1 MKNKDIFI
9 SDNSIAIELIKKYT
23 YPYEVLPNIH
33 DYILELGDRLDT
45 NYVRKGTN
53 IWIHN
58 TAIVDDDVKIIG
70 PCIVDAFATLR
81 HSAYIRGN
89 VIIGKN
95 STIGNSCEI
104 KNSIIFDNCSV
115 PHFNYVGDS
124 ILGDHVHISA
134 GVITSNVKI
143 DKKLVTIKYNDE
155 VIETDLRKV
164 GAFIGDN
171 VEIGCN
177 TVLNPGTI
185 IKYNTIV
192 YPLLSIRGVIE
203 SNMIVKSMDN
213 IVRRDSNE

>member
-1 MKNKDIFI
+1 MKNTDIFI
-9 SDNSIAIELIKKYT
+9 SDNSIAIELIKKYK

-33 DYILELGDRLDT
+33 DFILELGDKLDSS
-45 NYVRKGTN
+45 YVKKGTN

-58 TAIVDDDVKIIG
+58 SAIVDDNVKIIG
-70 PCIVDAFATLR
+70 PCIIDAFANVR
-81 HSAYIRGN
+81 HCAYIRGN

-95 STIGNSCEI
+95 TTIGNSCEI
-104 KNSIIFDNCSV
+104 KNSIIFDNSAI

-124 ILGDHVHISA
+124 IIGDHVHLAA

-143 DKKLVTIKYNDE
+143 DKKLVNIKYDNQ
-155 VIETDLRKV
+155 VVETDLRKV
-164 GAFIGDN
+164 GSFIGDN

-192 YPLLSIRGVIE
+192 YPLLPVRGVIE

-213 IVRRDSNE
+213 IIKRDSND